1 MNTFTEDSISHA
13 NPHYTYYLLTKIPR
27 IESLTDPT
35 VLVNQG
41 ILDQYNKSDHVHL
54 IYDLSTESIT
64 FTDYGSKILK
74 QFHEILIKQRI
85 ENKRVF
91 LLCANAN
98 AAQHYEAWANANN
111 FSHFKINMIGYHFYL
126 YEYYNETQKCDWLKS
141 NRFALKNSSSK
152 TVTDGLKR
160 NKHFLCL
167 NLRPRRHRTAILL
180 HLLDRGFLDK
190 GHTTYF
196 GDEFADH
203 DSVDKLSDFIQFVDQ
218 FKDKERLLAQLDN
231 LKKITPLLLDK
242 NAEKM
247 RDDLWN
253 RKPGQVE
260 FLIPEGNQLS
270 SNGIDT
276 YFEIVTETWF
286 SDQTN
291 LYITEKTIR
300 PILRLQPFI
309 HVGSPFLLDYL
320 KKIGFQTFA
329 PYIDESYDKEADPVK
344 RMELIFNEIDRL
356 CNMSIDQIHQLY
368 CDLWPRLL
376 HNYEHFKNQ
385 IPNIAEEEINDEIL
399 DKFDIQFLT

>member
-1 MNTFTEDSISHA
+1 M
-13 NPHYTYYLLTKIPR
+13 
-27 IESLTDPT
+27 
-35 VLVNQG
+35 
-41 ILDQYNKSDHVHL
+41 
-54 IYDLSTESIT
+54 
-64 FTDYGSKILK
+64 
-74 QFHEILIKQRI
+74 
-85 ENKRVF
+85 
-91 LLCANAN
+91 
-98 AAQHYEAWANANN
+98 
-111 FSHFKINMIGYHFYL
+111 
-126 YEYYNETQKCDWLKS
+126 
-141 NRFALKNSSSK
+141 
-152 TVTDGLKR
+152 
-160 NKHFLCL
+160 
-167 NLRPRRHRTAILL
+167 
-180 HLLDRGFLDK
+180 LDRGFLDK

>member
-1 MNTFTEDSISHA
+1 MRHPIKIIRNLLGFRKPVFLRHGEESRLLDLLKNLKLFCRMNTFTEDSISHA

-167 NLRPRRHRTAILL
+167 NLRPRMSSHCHFTA
-180 HLLDRGFLDK
+180 
-190 GHTTYF
+190 
-196 GDEFADH
+196 FA
-203 DSVDKLSDFIQFVDQ
+203 
-218 FKDKERLLAQLDN
+218 
-231 LKKITPLLLDK
+231 
-242 NAEKM
+242 
-247 RDDLWN
+247 
-253 RKPGQVE
+253 
-260 FLIPEGNQLS
+260 
-270 SNGIDT
+270 
-276 YFEIVTETWF
+276 
-286 SDQTN
+286 
-291 LYITEKTIR
+291 
-300 PILRLQPFI
+300 
-309 HVGSPFLLDYL
+309 
-320 KKIGFQTFA
+320 
-329 PYIDESYDKEADPVK
+329 
-344 RMELIFNEIDRL
+344 
-356 CNMSIDQIHQLY
+356 
-368 CDLWPRLL
+368 
-376 HNYEHFKNQ
+376 
-385 IPNIAEEEINDEIL
+385 
-399 DKFDIQFLT
+399 